1 MNSIAPGSNNFT
13 RFIGKGF
20 ILVIATFY
28 FAACSEKAI
37 DISAPSYL
45 RGDMSFQADSL
56 EGFVI
61 LPTTAV
67 MLRSI
72 HDSDSIY
79 LEIKIEDRV
88 TLRSVL
94 TNGLSV
100 WIDPKA
106 GRNETYG
113 MTFTAARSEMFLRR
127 EEMLKLMNEEDPDS
141 VAIMAMI
148 QNKTWVDAINQREN
162 VIKDVKGTRF
172 AKQNAAWVEL
182 NQDGSIVY
190 YIRLGFNQLDV
201 KPDQHQNISVGVI
214 SQIHQA
220 QLLGGQQSSGGPPGT
235 GTTRRPQQQAPQRG
249 QMMRTPQVSVNS
261 WIILNLKDDSEI
273 EGSSANGLI

>member
-1 MNSIAPGSNNFT
+1 
-13 RFIGKGF
+13 
-20 ILVIATFY
+20 
-28 FAACSEKAI
+28 
-37 DISAPSYL
+37 
-45 RGDMSFQADSL
+45 
-56 EGFVI
+56 
-61 LPTTAV
+61 
-67 MLRSI
+67 
-72 HDSDSIY
+72 
-79 LEIKIEDRV
+79 
-88 TLRSVL
+88 
-94 TNGLSV
+94 
-100 WIDPKA
+100 
-106 GRNETYG
+106 
-113 MTFTAARSEMFLRR
+113 
-127 EEMLKLMNEEDPDS
+127 
-141 VAIMAMI
+141 
-148 QNKTWVDAINQREN
+148 
-162 VIKDVKGTRF
+162 VKGTRF

-201 KPDQHQNISVGVI
+201 KPDQHQKISVGVI